1 MKSPLLYL
9 LEVLFCSGILL
20 AFYRLLLVRKV
31 AYAHCRR
38 YLVAAVVL
46 SAAIPALD
54 IPVYPARTVVYP
66 LPLIA
71 AAPEPPAAG
80 FAAVEESPAGTSAP
94 TTALAETPAGRGV
107 DWPHIA
113 RLAVTGLYVATAA
126 LLLALF
132 TLRIAAI
139 RRLRRRSR
147 LTDCGEYTL
156 AEHAR
161 IETPFS
167 FLRTVFIGS
176 DCDPECRGIVLSHE
190 ASHVRHRHS
199 AERIVVELFRCLF
212 WFNPFVWMA
221 GRWLQEVQEWEADRD
236 VLAAG
241 YDLTEYRTV
250 LFRQLFGY
258 DPDIACGLNRSF
270 TKTRFAMMTQI
281 KERRFAFVRLGAAI
295 PVVAGMMMLCS
306 FSTRTA
312 GAADTVDTTKISRV
326 HIAADGSIT
335 LNGRSVSIDELTSF
349 VEQQRKELTELPD
362 TPLQFSFEG
371 PVGRVDAPDAPISF
385 GSAGSLE
392 VLHAD
397 RVYELNDKMII
408 YGGNVRAL
416 FRDNSSDPALS
427 DPLTRVRC
435 DSLVA
440 FPAGRYL
447 ECVGN
452 YIFLNGKRLYVGDMI
467 RLSVSDYG
475 SWNQEMRNTTSTG
488 ADEALIQI
496 EEDGKIRLNG
506 EPVDVGELASRI
518 KAWRAGVTEVAGAWI
533 YALNGV
539 NMERIN
545 AIKEALR
552 EAAILRVRYTGSL
565 TTLVRMLPPL
575 PNTDAHVN
583 VLSGP
588 LTVVTGD
595 AKLTPVTPEGVQV
608 RERNFF
614 PVHILGSGEIE
625 GGQAIQY
632 GPLELYALKDRIR
645 EFVLNVGDDPGMP
658 EKEHREFDLPDGGRM
673 SYPVSRGTVG
683 LQVAPEVT
691 FARYL
696 EVQSQIDKA
705 YKEIREELSQ
715 RQFGKW
721 FSDLSEPEQAVIYKA
736 VPMRIHEQVSS
747 GSPK

>member
-71 AAPEPPAAG
+71 AAPELPAAG
-80 FAAVEESPAGTSAP
+80 FAALEEFPAGTSAP
-94 TTALAETPAGRGV
+94 IPVAEAPAARVV

-126 LLLALF
+126 LLLVLF

-156 AEHAR
+156 AEHTR

-176 DCDPECRGIVLSHE
+176 DCDPECRRIVLSHE

-199 AERIVVELFRCLF
+199 AERIAVELFRCLF

-236 VLAAG
+236 VLDEG
-241 YDLTEYRTV
+241 YDLTEYRTIV
-250 LFRQLFGY
+250 FRQLFGY
-258 DPDIACGLNRSF
+258 NPDIACGLNHSF
-270 TKTRFAMMTQI
+270 TKNRFAMMTQF
-281 KERRFAFVRLGAAI
+281 KCRRFAFMRFGAAI

-306 FSTRTA
+306 FTTRTA
-312 GAADTVDTTKISRV
+312 GTADTVDTTKISRI

-335 LNGRSVSIDELTSF
+335 LNGRSVSIDELTHI
-349 VEQQRKELTELPD
+349 VEQQRKELSELPD

-397 RVYELNDKMII
+397 RVYELEDKMII

-416 FRDNSSDPALS
+416 FRDNSSEPALS

-447 ECVGN
+447 ECIGN
-452 YIFLNGKRLYVGDMI
+452 YIFLNEKRLYVGDMI
-467 RLSVSDYG
+467 RLSVNDSG
-475 SWNQEMRNTTSTG
+475 FWNQEMRNTISTW

-506 EPVDVGELASRI
+506 EPVEVGELASRL
-518 KAWRAGVTEVAGAWI
+518 KAWRAGVTEVEGAWI

-575 PNTDAHVN
+575 SNADSHVN
-583 VLSGP
+583 ALSGP
-588 LTVVTGD
+588 LTVVAGD
-595 AKLTPVTPEGVQV
+595 AKLTPVAPEGLQV
-608 RERNFF
+608 RERNYF
-614 PVHILGSGEIE
+614 PVRILGAGEIE
-625 GGQAIQY
+625 GGQAKQY
-632 GPLELYALKDRIR
+632 GPLELYTLKDRIR
-645 EFVLNVGDDPGMP
+645 EFVLNAGDDPGMP
-658 EKEHREFDLPDGGRM
+658 EKEICEFDLPDGGRM
-673 SYPVSRGTVG
+673 SYPVSRGIVG

-696 EVQSQIDKA
+696 EVQSQLDKA

-747 GSPK
+747 GSPR

>member
-66 LPLIA
+66 LPLIT
-71 AAPEPPAAG
+71 AAPELPAVG
-80 FAAVEESPAGTSAP
+80 FAAVEEFPAGTSAP
-94 TTALAETPAGRGV
+94 NPVAEAPAARVV

-113 RLAVTGLYVATAA
+113 RLAVMGLYVATAA
-126 LLLALF
+126 LLLVLF
-132 TLRIAAI
+132 VVRIAAI
-139 RRLRRRSR
+139 RRLRRLSR

-167 FLRTVFIGS
+167 FLRTVFMGC
-176 DCDPECRGIVLSHE
+176 DCDTECRRIILSHE

-236 VLAAG
+236 VLDEG
-241 YDLTEYRTV
+241 YDLTEYRTIV
-250 LFRQLFGY
+250 FRQLFGY
-258 DPDIACGLNRSF
+258 NPDIACGLNHSF
-270 TKTRFAMMTQI
+270 TKNRFAMMTQF
-281 KERRFAFVRLGAAI
+281 KKRRFAFMRLGAAI

-306 FSTRTA
+306 FTTRTS
-312 GAADTVDTTKISRV
+312 GAADTTKISRV

-349 VEQQRKELTELPD
+349 VEQQRKELSELTE
-362 TPLQFSFEG
+362 TPLRITFEG
-371 PVGRVDAPDAPISF
+371 PVRRVDTPDKAISF

-397 RVYELNDKMII
+397 RVYELENKMTI

-427 DPLTRVRC
+427 APLTRVRC

-447 ECVGN
+447 ECIGN
-452 YIFLNGKRLYVGDMI
+452 YIFLNEKRLYVGDMI
-467 RLSVSDYG
+467 RLSVSDSGYWG
-475 SWNQEMRNTTSTG
+475 QEMRNTISTG

-496 EEDGKIRLNG
+496 EKNGKIRFNG
-506 EPVDVGELASRI
+506 EPVDVGELASRL
-518 KAWRAGVTEVAGAWI
+518 KAWRAGMTEVEGAWI

-539 NMERIN
+539 HMEQIN

-575 PNTDAHVN
+575 SNADSHVN
-583 VLSGP
+583 ALSGP
-588 LTVVTGD
+588 LTVVAGD
-595 AKLTPVTPEGVQV
+595 AKLTPVAPEGLQV
-608 RERNFF
+608 RERNYF
-614 PVHILGSGEIE
+614 PVRILGSGEIE
-625 GGQAIQY
+625 GGQAKQY
-632 GPLELYALKDRIR
+632 GPLELYTLKDRIR
-645 EFVLNVGDDPGMP
+645 DFVLNVGDDPGMP

-673 SYPVSRGTVG
+673 SYAVSRGIVG

-696 EVQSQIDKA
+696 EVQSQLDKA

-736 VPMRIHEQVSS
+736 VPMRIHESNS
-747 GSPK
+747 TGSAR